1 MISKYGFYFKN
12 EIFEA
17 DKRRLINQMWK
28 LIPMRENNEEWIA
41 QLNVVIEEVSGLEKI
56 FSNEVDFLVLLSK
69 LEGLTNKVCDDFM
82 LYRKTV
88 FRCIEILSRL
98 LNNE

>member
-1 MISKYGFYFKN
+1 M
-12 EIFEA
+12 
-17 DKRRLINQMWK
+17 
-28 LIPMRENNEEWIA
+28 
-41 QLNVVIEEVSGLEKI
+41 SGLEKI